1 MIFFKKKKKDNLNSY
16 FVVYSYSSFSGLLMS
31 AQVESILTC
40 KKVRISCWKKK
51 KDEERDYEITEEKQI
66 VLHPCVQ
73 VCLSH
78 KDLWDN
84 L

>member
-1 MIFFKKKKKDNLNSY
+1 MNSY

-40 KKVRISCWKKK
+40 KKVRVSCWKKKK
-51 KDEERDYEITEEKQI
+51 KDEERDYEIIEEKQI
-66 VLHPCVQ
+66 VLHPCVH